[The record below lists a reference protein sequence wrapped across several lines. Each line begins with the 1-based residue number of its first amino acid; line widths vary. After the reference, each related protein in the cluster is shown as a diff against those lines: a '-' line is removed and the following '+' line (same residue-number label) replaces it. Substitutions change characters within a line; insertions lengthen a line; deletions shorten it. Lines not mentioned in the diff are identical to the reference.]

1 MIKAILLVGAGS
13 FAGGVLRFIVSILM
27 QGKWAP
33 KDFPYHTLAVNVI
46 GCAAIGVVFALMN
59 RAGAGEGIRLF
70 AITGVLADSLLFQ
83 LFHSIFSVWYNP
95 GILFRRLFTSSQ
107 ALSWDFVPRMLHINW
122 LLFNPDKC
130 SAAYIG
136 AV

>member
-70 AITGVLADSLLFQ
+70 AITGVLGGFTTFSAFSLDFFRLVQSGNTFQ
-83 LFHSIFSVWYNP
+83 AAVYVIASVVLGLCATY
-95 GILFRRLFTSSQ
+95 
-107 ALSWDFVPRMLHINW
+107 
-122 LLFNPDKC
+122 
-130 SAAYIG
+130 AAYKLV
-136 AV
+136 AVQP

>member
-33 KDFPYHTLAVNVI
+33 KDFPYHTLTVNVI
-46 GCAAIGVVFALMN
+46 GCVAIGVVFALMN

-70 AITGVLADSLLFQ
+70 AITGVLGGFTTFSALPGASP
-83 LFHSIFSVWYNP
+83 SGSVWCNP

-122 LLFNPDKC
+122 
-130 SAAYIG
+130 
-136 AV
+136 